1 MSVGASCFTLVAIS
15 LERYFAICRPLHS
28 RSWQTLSHAYR
39 CIAVCWILAAILMTP
54 IAVFQKHQQL
64 ANDAHSCRELW
75 PDVQLE
81 RAYTVLLDLA
91 LLVVP
96 VLLMSLAYASVVHAL
111 MYDVRSSSFKT
122 DAPDT
127 NGEVAGKFR
136 VGSFGVSI
144 GCWSKYICHES
155 ACQDGCALYHP

>member
-1 MSVGASCFTLVAIS
+1 MRVRRVLAGVSVSVSCFTLVAIS

-39 CIAVCWILAAILMTP
+39 CIAVCWVLAGILMTP
-54 IAVFQKHQQL
+54 VAVFQKHQQL

-91 LLVVP
+91 LLVLP

-111 MYDVRSSSFKT
+111 MYDVRSPSFKS
-122 DAPDT
+122 DAPDS
-127 NGEVAGKFR
+127 NGEVAGKLC
-136 VGSFGVSI
+136 SSAWGVLLVS
-144 GCWSKYICHES
+144 
-155 ACQDGCALYHP
+155 